1 VTAFRLFLHVL
12 SASVWVGGMFVM
24 AGTIPAS
31 RHLGGD
37 AGSTI
42 ATAFNRIAWPA
53 FAVAVVTGLW
63 NVIAIPMQD
72 LPHPWIELHV
82 LAVVGTGLAAAGHA
96 FTGSNRM
103 LANSSLVIATVFGV
117 AAMYLGIAVSTAL
130 PG

>member
-12 SASVWVGGMFVM
+12 SASVWVGGMIVM
-24 AGTIPAS
+24 AGTVPTS
-31 RHLGGD
+31 RHLGGN

-42 ATAFNRIAWPA
+42 ATAFNRIMWPA

-63 NVIAIPMQD
+63 NVMAIPMQD

-82 LAVVGTGLAAAGHA
+82 LAVVMTGLAAAGHA
-96 FTGSNRM
+96 FAGSNRM
-103 LANSSLVIATVFGV
+103 LANSSLVAATVFGV
-117 AAMYLGIAVSTAL
+117 AAMYLGIAVTTAL